1 MRLEECLNS
10 LIIYKEKK
18 RQKCLMSVFIS
29 ANIRDFE
36 AVHKNLAVM
45 YYQV

>member
-1 MRLEECLNS
+1 
-10 LIIYKEKK
+10 
-18 RQKCLMSVFIS
+18 MSVFIS

-45 YYQV
+45 YYHVMYYHVLSCIIMMGS